1 MRFKESIKYRSTLGE
16 IMDDLSVNGVEL
28 ERTLKAIER
37 VNKWL
42 GGIKNGLAS
51 VNRALNSLDRNAP
64 ISIIDMGCGSGD
76 FLSALRKW
84 SNEQSLKLSL
94 KGIDANQHIVDI
106 AKKNC
111 DDSIEIEQ
119 ADVFSHSV
127 KQSGQTIVICSLFLH
142 HFSDEQLNQLL
153 NQWAKED
160 VDCVIVNDLQRSLLA
175 VYLFRLIA
183 LVFNFPAMAKFDGEL
198 SIRKG
203 FSKGELKKL
212 ALDSGFKSHTL
223 RWSWAFRYQLI
234 LNK

>member
-84 SNEQSLKLSL
+84 SNEQSLKLSWV
-94 KGIDANQHIVDI
+94 H
-106 AKKNC
+106 
-111 DDSIEIEQ
+111 
-119 ADVFSHSV
+119 
-127 KQSGQTIVICSLFLH
+127 FLTA
-142 HFSDEQLNQLL
+142 E
-153 NQWAKED
+153 
-160 VDCVIVNDLQRSLLA
+160 
-175 VYLFRLIA
+175 
-183 LVFNFPAMAKFDGEL
+183 
-198 SIRKG
+198 
-203 FSKGELKKL
+203 
-212 ALDSGFKSHTL
+212 T
-223 RWSWAFRYQLI
+223 
-234 LNK
+234 